1 MHMAL
6 FRVHKMVMFISAQ
19 VSEIFH
25 EPLGICERYGDEC
38 TRNNAICIFSHDF
51 RCFVHLVKRLHNFI
65 FHQSARWV
73 YLGPG
78 VKVGS
83 LFWSARTWIS
93 ILITIVE
100 VTMI

>member
-6 FRVHKMVMFISAQ
+6 FRVGDGFISAQ

-25 EPLGICERYGDEC
+25 EPLYAFSRTISDVLC
-38 TRNNAICIFSHDF
+38 TF
-51 RCFVHLVKRLHNFI
+51 KRFHNFI

-83 LFWSARTWIS
+83 LLWSARK
-93 ILITIVE
+93 
-100 VTMI
+100 